1 MYSMLSSM
9 CSRQL
14 AVCSWSLNP
23 NTPLELVSACQA
35 CEIMNI
41 QLALLPLVHDSKWKE
56 CGEILQ
62 DSGITVL
69 SGMLEASGEDYST
82 LETIAQTGGLRREE
96 MWASTIDNTKRVADV
111 SAEMGIPLVTFH
123 AGLIPAEHGTER
135 RRMLDKLHVMTEV
148 CVDRGV
154 MLGLETGQEC
164 ADNVASVLI
173 ELRFDEL
180 GVNFDPANMIL
191 YGKGDPVEALQK
203 LAPWVKQVHIKDAI
217 ASQTKGEWGTE
228 VPVGEGQ
235 VDWSAFLKFV
245 PEEINLA
252 IEREIG
258 ENRVQDVKQAKQF
271 LQGLEIC

>member
-1 MYSMLSSM
+1 
-9 CSRQL
+9 
-14 AVCSWSLNP
+14 
-23 NTPLELVSACQA
+23 
-35 CEIMNI
+35 
-41 QLALLPLVHDSKWKE
+41 
-56 CGEILQ
+56 
-62 DSGITVL
+62 
-69 SGMLEASGEDYST
+69 
-82 LETIAQTGGLRREE
+82 
-96 MWASTIDNTKRVADV
+96 
-111 SAEMGIPLVTFH
+111 
-123 AGLIPAEHGTER
+123 
-135 RRMLDKLHVMTEV
+135 
-148 CVDRGV
+148 
-154 MLGLETGQEC
+154 
-164 ADNVASVLI
+164 
-173 ELRFDEL
+173 
-180 GVNFDPANMIL
+180 MIL